1 VRKKPK
7 ATKPA
12 LVQKVIPPLVPDVPE
27 KAEISIPSADDLY
40 REIRIE
46 NTLTDEKGDTVRL
59 KPGAEVKVTIEA
71 DVNATEPKDTSKTP
85 SLEKT
90 EDEKR

>member
-7 ATKPA
+7 ATKPG
-12 LVQKVIPPLVPDVPE
+12 LVQKVIPPYIRDAPE

-46 NTLTDEKGDTVRL
+46 NTLVDEKGGKVKL
-59 KPGAEVKVTIEA
+59 KPGAEVEVTVEA
-71 DVNATEPKDTSKTP
+71 DVNATEPKETSKT
-85 SLEKT
+85 SLPQKT
-90 EDEKR
+90 EDKQR